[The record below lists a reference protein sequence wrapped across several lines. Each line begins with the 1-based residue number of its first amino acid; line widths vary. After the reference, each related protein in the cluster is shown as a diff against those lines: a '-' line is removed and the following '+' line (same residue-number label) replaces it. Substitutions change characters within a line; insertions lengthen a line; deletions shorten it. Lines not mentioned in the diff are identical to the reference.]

1 MPDLFDIKLV
11 FTQIPDILK
20 ALPVT
25 LEMVAFALL
34 IGLALGALLAVIRIS
49 KIPVLSQLAVFFVSM
64 MRGTP
69 IIVQLYTSYFGIPI
83 LLRYINYYNGTDWN
97 ITKIPG
103 IVFAVIALGLNSSA
117 FDSEIIRSAILSVD
131 KGQLEAGR
139 SMGMSEWQV
148 FWRIKFPQAAEVAL
162 LPLGNAVISLIKGTS
177 LAFSCGVVEMAAE
190 GKILAGRNY
199 RYFEVYVSL
208 GIIYWILTILLERII
223 KLIEKKIRV
232 PEEAPAMKPAQ
243 LEKLNRS
250 LELR

>member
-34 IGLALGALLAVIRIS
+34 IGFALGALLAVIRIA
-49 KIPVLSQLAVFFVSM
+49 KIPVLSQIAVFFVSL

-162 LPLGNAVISLIKGTS
+162 LPLGNSVISLIKGTS

-232 PEEAPAMKPAQ
+232 PEEAPVLKPAQ
-243 LEKLNRS
+243 LEKIKQR

>member
-34 IGLALGALLAVIRIS
+34 IGFALGAILAVIRIS
-49 KIPVLSQLAVFFVSM
+49 KIPVLSQLAVFFVSL

-131 KGQLEAGR
+131 NGQLEAGR

-162 LPLGNAVISLIKGTS
+162 LPLGNSVISLIKGTS

-223 KLIEKKIRV
+223 KLVEKKIRV

-243 LEKLNRS
+243 LERIKQR